1 MTLSGKTKKKKKTEK
16 RHEKR
21 HERSKH
27 LNRRMTTSE
36 SSMNKLTVEESAV
49 DLRHLVESLFEL
61 LLQLPQHLQ
70 LPAVYAY
77 GAQLQ

>member
-1 MTLSGKTKKKKKTEK
+1 
-16 RHEKR
+16 
-21 HERSKH
+21 
-27 LNRRMTTSE
+27 MTTSE

-61 LLQLPQHLQ
+61 LLQLPLHLQ